1 MYESGID
8 IDFDLFDLDD
18 NIFEDSFL
26 ENLLNCDGKT
36 PNFYELKSTN
46 IINKHLT

>member
-18 NIFEDSFL
+18 SIFEEGFL
-26 ENLLNCDGKT
+26 DLLNFDGKT